1 MPDVSDDFRN
11 SSLATLAI
19 GSTKLQA
26 CSDLEKSQH
35 GLYQP
40 AHFFYAAALLIP
52 HHTFVWSIFI
62 TRFLMGMAYAL
73 VTVWACLELCAPDVF
88 AWNAL
93 LTAGTLVHIVYWS
106 WRFRPGRIRQRP
118 LLELYQKLFLPLDC
132 SQELFVQLTN
142 KSVIRHLQVG
152 DDYFVATQQFATSMS
167 SPSASLRLSV
177 LLTGKMRVSFG
188 LGNRFLH
195 HIEPFQFVDS
205 TEWFMMQNVSSQD
218 VKASKIQVSIT
229 ADEPCVFLQLDTDQL
244 NCLAVTNPPLKFLL
258 DCLIGK
264 DVSQKLYAVAEHAAL
279 MGTTRDPKQDR
290 MQSIQVSG
298 GGGSV
303 GVNSTMTYSTLGPW
317 QGELLRSQS
326 ADAVHTCKQ
335 GQVRSIHWR
344 RDQTRR
350 IWARRYQKLVPCR
363 HENRPLMKPSTDG
376 RKTSR
381 RSHLG
386 EEEEPDDCTAR
397 VSSSKYPSVVASDN
411 RHQEIRI
418 AASHHQEQFRPHWNN
433 KVQFDET
440 FV

>member
-218 VKASKIQVSIT
+218 VKASKIQFQLFSTYFVELFLLNINKPAGEKHFLLVLYRVMYEKTTRDDNLFVTMQVSIT

-350 IWARRYQKLVPCR
+350 VSCR
-363 HENRPLMKPSTDG
+363 
-376 RKTSR
+376 
-381 RSHLG
+381 
-386 EEEEPDDCTAR
+386 
-397 VSSSKYPSVVASDN
+397 
-411 RHQEIRI
+411 
-418 AASHHQEQFRPHWNN
+418 
-433 KVQFDET
+433 
-440 FV
+440 